1 VILSD
6 RDGDQKTTK
15 PPVQRKNVTDK
26 VIDALT
32 STDVL
37 DKIMPVL
44 TQTITE
50 TIVPSRKSPTELRR
64 RICLPSCIWVA
75 GKSLGLS
82 GNGLLFDL
90 GVSFIAIDLEPEFKS
105 TSSLLFCFIHIS

>member
-1 VILSD
+1 
-6 RDGDQKTTK
+6 
-15 PPVQRKNVTDK
+15 
-26 VIDALT
+26 
-32 STDVL
+32 
-37 DKIMPVL
+37 MPVL
-44 TQTITE
+44 TQKITE
-50 TIVPSRKSPTELRR
+50 TIVSVIESSIQSCVDSNIKPLIRR

-105 TSSLLFCFIHIS
+105 TSSLLFCFMEAAIFVLLEIKDMRMIQLDW

>member
-1 VILSD
+1 MKRPCQTKGHYPTVLMTYLPPRCRKVD
-6 RDGDQKTTK
+6 KYVAVTLLLRDGDQKTTK

-44 TQTITE
+44 PQKITE
-50 TIVPSRKSPTELRR
+50 TIVSVIE
-64 RICLPSCIWVA
+64 
-75 GKSLGLS
+75 
-82 GNGLLFDL
+82 
-90 GVSFIAIDLEPEFKS
+90 
-105 TSSLLFCFIHIS
+105 SSI